1 MPPIAGYGFATV
13 VFGMI
18 VLIYLKIKRDR
29 LDSALESAFESNRQ
43 KARILIEIYQKWMVI
58 VFIPIVVGLLLMIG
72 GTIYGAWTGQAVV
85 CR

>member
-1 MPPIAGYGFATV
+1 MPPIAGYGFSIV
-13 VFGMI
+13 VISMI
-18 VLIYLKIKRDR
+18 VLIYLKIKRDG

-58 VFIPIVVGLLLMIG
+58 VFIPVVVGLLLIIG
-72 GTIYGAWTGQAVV
+72 GAIYGAWTGQAVV